1 MTSLSRL
8 SNRFPLTTMSTA
20 ILLAIASAAG
30 AQTPPAP
37 SPAPAPTAPTTPT
50 APTAAGAPAGAPAE
64 RPDAAAPKPFKE
76 VVKGAQEKK
85 GYFTVWQ
92 KDEKAWI
99 EILPEQLD
107 KPFFFSANI
116 TDSVG
121 ERGLYASQMG
131 RSRVVMFKKIGNQVQ
146 LIAKN
151 MAYTATPGT
160 PQAHTVAQG
169 FSDSLLASAP
179 VASAANPSTKGF
191 LVDAST
197 LLFSDIP
204 GYSTN
209 LEFAFRLPF
218 TLDARNT
225 SFTQIRASEELTG
238 FGVNVHFAVPKISP
252 PPPPSPIPS
261 PIPLTAPPQTT
272 PDARSLFV
280 GFYYSFAPL
289 PKETMAPR
297 LADDRV
303 GHFTSKHS
311 DFNDD
316 LRPQNAIHMVNR
328 WRLEKKDP
336 AAALSEPVKPIT
348 YWLDKNI
355 PEKYRAAVTAGI
367 LEWNKAFE
375 KIGYK
380 NAIVAKQQ
388 TEKDDFD
395 TLDSAHASVRWFVG
409 ADVGFAIGPSQVDPR
424 SGEILDADIGMS
436 EIFGRGARRMISDDG
451 RALPHER
458 SAERCDYANE
468 SGHEM
473 GFALDLMEARGELG
487 MASAQAESLAQD
499 YVKNVIVHEVG
510 HTLGLRHNFRSS
522 TIYNLKQI
530 SDPAFSKVNGLTGS
544 VMDYTP
550 FNIAAKGEKQ
560 GEYVMSTLG
569 PYDYWAIEYAYKPI
583 APEAEKAELARIASR
598 STEPLLAFG
607 TDEDSGPNLSDPEVN
622 TFDLGG
628 DPLAYFKKRLNL
640 SRELWDRLQTKQLP
654 VGDSYD
660 SLRRSFDYNFGQFA
674 RTVPVATKYVGGM
687 VALRDHA
694 GTNRPVFAPV
704 PVARQREA
712 LDLITKNL
720 FTADSFKFTPELVS
734 RLTGDS
740 FERSQRRDVSVASN
754 VLSLQTMA
762 LDQLMNDGVA
772 TRLLD
777 SQEKVRDPKSVLGL
791 GELYEN
797 VQGAIWSELKT
808 GKDIP
813 ASRRNLQ
820 REHLKRLANTLV
832 KPAPTTP
839 ADVQSL
845 QRENAL
851 ALQKAIRGAMGRPM
865 SKEASAHLAGS
876 YNTLGEALKATLV
889 RAGI

>member
-1 MTSLSRL
+1 MTSPSRL
-8 SNRFPLTTMSTA
+8 ASHFPLTTMSAA
-20 ILLAIASAAG
+20 ILLAIASAAN
-30 AQTPPAP
+30 AQTPPSPA
-37 SPAPAPTAPTTPT
+37 PAPAPTAPTVPT

-64 RPDAAAPKPFKE
+64 RPDAAAPKPFKD
-76 VVKGAQEKK
+76 VIKGAQEKK

-92 KDEKAWI
+92 KDEKVWI

-107 KPFFFSANI
+107 KPFFFSSNI
-116 TDSVG
+116 TNSVG
-121 ERGLYASQMG
+121 ERGLYGSQMA
-131 RSRVVMFKKIGNQVQ
+131 RSRVVVFKKIGNQVQ

-151 MAYTATPGT
+151 LAYTATPGT
-160 PQAHTVAQG
+160 PQAHAVAQG
-169 FSDSLLASAP
+169 FSDSLLASAA
-179 VASAANPSTKGF
+179 VASAANPATKGF
-191 LVDAST
+191 LVDANAM
-197 LLFSDIP
+197 LFSDIP

-218 TLDARNT
+218 TLDPRNT
-225 SFTQIRASEELTG
+225 SFTQVRASEELTG
-238 FGVNVHFAVPKISP
+238 FGVSAHFAVPKISP

-261 PIPLTAPPQTT
+261 PVPLTPPPQVT

-289 PKETMAPR
+289 PKEAMKPR
-297 LADDRV
+297 LADGRV
-303 GHFTSKHS
+303 GHFTSRHT

-316 LRPQNAIHMVNR
+316 LRPQNAIHIVNR

-336 AAALSEPVKPIT
+336 SAALSEPVKPIT

-355 PEKYRAAVTAGI
+355 PEKYRVAVTAGI

-380 NAIVAKQQ
+380 NAIVARQQ

-395 TLDSAHASVRWFVG
+395 TLDAGHASVRWFVG
-409 ADVGFAIGPSQVDPR
+409 ADVGFAIGPSHVDPR

-436 EIFGRGARRMISDDG
+436 EVFGRGARRMISEDG
-451 RALPHER
+451 HSHQHER

-473 GFALDLMEARGELG
+473 NFALDLLEARGELG

-499 YVKNVIVHEVG
+499 YVKFVIVHEVG

-530 SDPAFSKVNGLTGS
+530 NDPAFSKVNGLAGS

-598 STEPLLAFG
+598 STEPLLAYG
-607 TDEDSGPNLSDPEVN
+607 TDEDSGTNLSDPEVN
-622 TFDLGG
+622 VFDLGG

-640 SRELWDRLQTKQLP
+640 SRELWDRLQTRQLP
-654 VGDSYD
+654 VGESYD

-694 GTNRPVFAPV
+694 GTNRTLFSPV

-712 LDLITKNL
+712 LELITKNL

-734 RLTGDS
+734 RLTSDT
-740 FERSQRRDVSVASN
+740 FERGQRRDVSIAGS
-754 VLSLQTMA
+754 VLGLQTAA

-772 TRLLD
+772 MRLLD
-777 SQEKVRDPKSVLGL
+777 SQEKVRDPKMVLGL
-791 GELYEN
+791 GDLYEN
-797 VQGAIWSELKT
+797 LQGSIWSELKT

-832 KPAPTTP
+832 RPSPTTP

-851 ALQKAIRGAMGRPM
+851 ALQRAIRGAMGRPM

-876 YNTLGEALKATLV
+876 YNTLGEALKASLV
-889 RAGI
+889 RTGI